1 MDPIVFE
8 VLGSVLAGA
17 MIWLTVLRR
26 PKNTS
31 PAAMPVLAVQ
41 KTRTIS
47 ASHRRRSSPSKRAK
61 SRVASPGSSGQKRR
75 IRTKATEQTIR
86 STPASTVE
94 PHAITTLET
103 CPSCGLQAPDKLLA
117 EHFLGSPSH
126 RNGPEKIM
134 AVDPIPNETPNETNK
149 TLREDESK
157 QSVRNLLQIL
167 VPPRAFGLRHAHR
180 SVSPISSVVQDL
192 GPSRR
197 HQS

>member
-8 VLGSVLAGA
+8 LLGSFLVGG

-31 PAAMPVLAVQ
+31 RLTMPMLAVE
-41 KTRTIS
+41 KTRS
-47 ASHRRRSSPSKRAK
+47 VSSNHRRRSSAPKRVQSRIPSPDSPRQKKRA
-61 SRVASPGSSGQKRR
+61 
-75 IRTKATEQTIR
+75 RTKTAEPTIR
-86 STPASTVE
+86 PAPPSTPEANAT
-94 PHAITTLET
+94 TTLAT

-126 RNGPEKIM
+126 RNGPEKITV
-134 AVDPIPNETPNETNK
+134 VDSTPTK
-149 TLREDESK
+149 TDTVITEDESK

-167 VPPRAFGLRHAHR
+167 VPPRAFGLRHAER
-180 SVSPISSVVQDL
+180 SVSPISPVVRDL

-197 HQS
+197 HHA